1 MRGRSCRWRGPSVLW
16 RILVSDSDGMTT
28 ALFFKCDIYVVVIM
42 TTVLLVCS
50 VERTNP
56 VKTIPLSP
64 PVISMTFGPN
74 NSPLSG
80 KEGTKLTSTMIKD
93 RLNKEIENNVTITL
107 RPSADPETIDV
118 QGRGE
123 LQIGSV
129 LDTYHIREP
138 ITQAHDLLCIRHPGR
153 DAAKGRVRDDDMSAH
168 CAGSRR

>member
-1 MRGRSCRWRGPSVLW
+1 MRARSCRWRGPSVLW
-16 RILVSDSDGMTT
+16 QIPVSDGDDNMITV
-28 ALFFKCDIYVVVIM
+28 LFVKCHVYVDIVIM
-42 TTVLLVCS
+42 SIVLLVCS
-50 VERTNP
+50 VERTIP

-123 LQIGSV
+123 LQIGSSV
-129 LDTYHIREP
+129 L
-138 ITQAHDLLCIRHPGR
+138 
-153 DAAKGRVRDDDMSAH
+153 
-168 CAGSRR
+168 

>member
-1 MRGRSCRWRGPSVLW
+1 
-16 RILVSDSDGMTT
+16 MTDVDVMIT
-28 ALFFKCDIYVVVIM
+28 ALFINCDVHAVELM
-42 TTVLLVCS
+42 PTVLLVCS
-50 VERTNP
+50 VERTIP

-129 LDTYHIREP
+129 L
-138 ITQAHDLLCIRHPGR
+138 
-153 DAAKGRVRDDDMSAH
+153 
-168 CAGSRR
+168 

>member
-1 MRGRSCRWRGPSVLW
+1 M
-16 RILVSDSDGMTT
+16 
-28 ALFFKCDIYVVVIM
+28 
-42 TTVLLVCS
+42 CS

-129 LDTYHIREP
+129 FKFISYQR
-138 ITQAHDLLCIRHPGR
+138 ANN
-153 DAAKGRVRDDDMSAH
+153 S
-168 CAGSRR
+168 SF